1 MPSGIK
7 HNGPVARPETSAAS
21 LPGLS
26 QATPAPDTTLSSA
39 FRHVLGAG
47 GSQNHLAASPLKQGQ
62 EIARRAKAENHGA
75 APKGAPRKAHIG
87 PRSGHK

>member
-7 HNGPVARPETSAAS
+7 NNGPFARPETSATS
-21 LPGLS
+21 LPAISG
-26 QATPAPDTTLSSA
+26 QPAAPDTALSSA